1 MSIEDE
7 LAKEI
12 AGLDSSF
19 IDELYNLQI
28 PDEKTSLSE
37 VITLGT
43 TPVSEEHSKEVK
55 SSIVENQLEETVPN
69 TYGDLHDAPVEY
81 IEILSSGK
89 VGETKTI
96 PQDTVITSLDNLLFG
111 RASEVIREE
120 VGDSF
125 WNLADFIDKMPHGI
139 VDKQIPGIG
148 ATTLEINSKR
158 NSIIVF
164 PTKALA
170 YGKHSKHPNTLYV
183 GSEIKGEKEKVT
195 NQQIEEYLAKDG
207 YKKLLVVA
215 DSLGRLL
222 GIIGKENYKDYF
234 LMVDEIDV
242 LQTDNNFRPQLEN
255 VIDYYLMFPLKNRCM
270 VTATMKEFSNPHLKT
285 ECRFPITWKYNTHRN
300 IDLLHTDNVTQAVI
314 EKVISH
320 PTEKVFIAY
329 NSILQIRNIISSLD
343 EETRKECAILCSE
356 ASIKEAGE
364 YFAPKLGDNNT
375 LPARINFA
383 TCCYFTG
390 IDIEDSYHLI
400 TVSDV
405 RRSHSMLTL
414 DRMTQIH
421 GRCRKDNGIL
431 SETIIYN
438 TLGYVSVM
446 ESMEK
451 YTATL
456 LNKAQKVLKVLESAD
471 TISQG
476 DYTLTELFAI
486 IKEAIREKAQERIAG
501 NELINLTRKDIYGKN
516 VPAYLNID
524 YIIERTD
531 LYASYFMPETLK
543 EVLSKQVKI
552 ISCNS
557 LNYDVSLEQNII
569 EKTNKDAQN
578 KLTDSY
584 IQEAIDNI
592 KVLSTTGQ
600 LNDNTLHLYI
610 RQSRSRTKIFLERFI
625 KLYKYVDLDSLL
637 HQLWEIRTSN
647 SIAFKNLNNA
657 VMYWALDEEHPF
669 KVAIRRSFTLNKSY
683 SASETQDR
691 LTSIVQYHLHKA
703 LKPRKYVALLKN
715 MYATD
720 RTSRNKYIIRS
731 ENPRDFKGHISR
743 IAIKEN
749 NLLKYFM
756 LQ

>member
-1 MSIEDE
+1 MKEATQQYSDITYNTFADVIDWDDLTEKDYQTIQE
-7 LAKEI
+7 LKEN
-12 AGLDSSF
+12 G
-19 IDELYNLQI
+19 
-28 PDEKTSLSE
+28 
-37 VITLGT
+37 ITI
-43 TPVSEEHSKEVK
+43 TP
-55 SSIVENQLEETVPN
+55 
-69 TYGDLHDAPVEY
+69 
-81 IEILSSGK
+81 
-89 VGETKTI
+89 
-96 PQDTVITSLDNLLFG
+96 DTVIEDLSGFPVGEAPNKVTGIFANKKHLL
-111 RASEVIREE
+111 S
-120 VGDSF
+120 
-125 WNLADFIDKMPHGI
+125 NYLTKMPHGL
-139 VDKQIPGIG
+139 VDKKIPGIG

-170 YGKHSKHPNTLYV
+170 YSKHSKHPNTLYV

-222 GIIGKENYKDYF
+222 GIIGKNYKDYF
-234 LMVDEIDV
+234 LMIDEIDV

-270 VTATMKEFSNPHLKT
+270 VTATMKEFINPLLKK
-285 ECRFPITWKYNTHRN
+285 ECKFSITWIYNARR
-300 IDLLHTDNVTQAVI
+300 DVKLLHTNNTTQTVI
-314 EKVISH
+314 EYLISH
-320 PTEKVFIAY
+320 PRDKIFIAY
-329 NSILQIRNIISSLD
+329 NSILQIQNILSTLD

-364 YFAPKLGDNNT
+364 YFAPKLGDNDT

-421 GRCRKDNGIL
+421 GRCRKDNGVL

-446 ESMEK
+446 ESMDS
-451 YTATL
+451 YAVTL
-456 LNKAQKVLKVLESAD
+456 LHKAKKVLKVIESAD
-471 TISQG
+471 DIMQG
-476 DYTLTELFAI
+476 DHTLTDLFAMV
-486 IKEAIREKAQERIAG
+486 KEAIREKAQERIAG

-543 EVLSKQVKI
+543 EVLGKQVNI
-552 ISCNS
+552 ISYKS
-557 LNYDVSLEQNII
+557 LPHGVSPEQNSI

-647 SIAFKNLNNA
+647 SIAYKNLNNA

-683 SASETQDR
+683 SASEIQEI
-691 LTSIVQYHLHKA
+691 LAPIVQYHLHKV
-703 LKPRKYVALLKN
+703 LKPRKYVALLKSI
-715 MYATD
+715 YATD
-720 RTSRNKYIIRS
+720 RTSGNKYTIRG
-731 ENPRDFKGHISR
+731 ENPRGFKEHTGR
-743 IAIKEN
+743 IATKEN
-749 NLLKYFM
+749 NLLKLFM
-756 LQ
+756 L

>member
-1 MSIEDE
+1 MKEATQQYSDITYNTFADVIDWDDLTEKDYQTIQE
-7 LAKEI
+7 LKEN
-12 AGLDSSF
+12 G
-19 IDELYNLQI
+19 
-28 PDEKTSLSE
+28 
-37 VITLGT
+37 ITI
-43 TPVSEEHSKEVK
+43 TP
-55 SSIVENQLEETVPN
+55 
-69 TYGDLHDAPVEY
+69 
-81 IEILSSGK
+81 
-89 VGETKTI
+89 
-96 PQDTVITSLDNLLFG
+96 DTVIEDLSGFPVGEAPNKVTGIFANKKHLL
-111 RASEVIREE
+111 S
-120 VGDSF
+120 
-125 WNLADFIDKMPHGI
+125 NYLTKMPHGL
-139 VDKQIPGIG
+139 VDKKIPGIG

-170 YGKHSKHPNTLYV
+170 YSKHSKHPNTLYV

-222 GIIGKENYKDYF
+222 GIIGKNYKDYF
-234 LMVDEIDV
+234 LMIDEIDV

-270 VTATMKEFSNPHLKT
+270 VTATMKEFINPLLKK
-285 ECRFPITWKYNTHRN
+285 ECKFSITWIYNARR
-300 IDLLHTDNVTQAVI
+300 DVKLLHTNNTTQTVI
-314 EKVISH
+314 EYLISH
-320 PTEKVFIAY
+320 PRDKIFIAY
-329 NSILQIRNIISSLD
+329 NSILQIQNILSTLD

-364 YFAPKLGDNNT
+364 YFAPKLGDNDT

-421 GRCRKDNGIL
+421 GRCRKVNGIL

-476 DYTLTELFAI
+476 DYTLTDLFAI

-543 EVLSKQVKI
+543 EVLGKQVNI
-552 ISCNS
+552 ISYKS
-557 LNYDVSLEQNII
+557 LPHGVSPEQNSI

-647 SIAFKNLNNA
+647 SIAYKNLNNA

-683 SASETQDR
+683 SASEIQEI
-691 LTSIVQYHLHKA
+691 LAPIVQYHLHKV
-703 LKPRKYVALLKN
+703 LKPRKYVALLKSI
-715 MYATD
+715 YATD
-720 RTSRNKYIIRS
+720 RTSGNKYTIRG
-731 ENPRDFKGHISR
+731 ENPRGFKEHTGR
-743 IAIKEN
+743 IATKEN
-749 NLLKYFM
+749 NLLKLFV
-756 LQ
+756 L

>member
-1 MSIEDE
+1 MKEATQQYSDITYNTFADVIDWDDLTEKDYQTIQE
-7 LAKEI
+7 LKEN
-12 AGLDSSF
+12 G
-19 IDELYNLQI
+19 
-28 PDEKTSLSE
+28 
-37 VITLGT
+37 ITI
-43 TPVSEEHSKEVK
+43 TP
-55 SSIVENQLEETVPN
+55 
-69 TYGDLHDAPVEY
+69 
-81 IEILSSGK
+81 
-89 VGETKTI
+89 
-96 PQDTVITSLDNLLFG
+96 DTVIEDLSGFPVGEAPNKVTGIFANKKHLL
-111 RASEVIREE
+111 S
-120 VGDSF
+120 
-125 WNLADFIDKMPHGI
+125 NYLTKMPHGL
-139 VDKQIPGIG
+139 VDKKIPGIG

-170 YGKHSKHPNTLYV
+170 YSKHSKHPNTLYV

-270 VTATMKEFSNPHLKT
+270 VTATMKEFINPLLKK
-285 ECRFPITWKYNTHRN
+285 ECKFSITWIYNARR
-300 IDLLHTDNVTQAVI
+300 DVKLLHTNNTTQTVI
-314 EKVISH
+314 EEIISH
-320 PTEKVFIAY
+320 PRDKIFIAY
-329 NSILQIRNIISSLD
+329 NSILQIQNILSTLD

-364 YFAPKLGDNNT
+364 YFAPKLGDNDT

-421 GRCRKDNGIL
+421 GRCRKDNGVL

-476 DYTLTELFAI
+476 DYTLTDLFAI

-543 EVLSKQVKI
+543 EVLGKQVNI
-552 ISCNS
+552 ISYKS
-557 LNYDVSLEQNII
+557 LPHGVSPEQNSI

-647 SIAFKNLNNA
+647 SIAYKNLNNA

-683 SASETQDR
+683 SASEIQEI
-691 LTSIVQYHLHKA
+691 LAPIVQYHLHKV
-703 LKPRKYVALLKN
+703 LKPRKYVALLKSI
-715 MYATD
+715 YATD
-720 RTSRNKYIIRS
+720 RTSGNKYTIRG
-731 ENPRDFKGHISR
+731 ENPRGFKEHTGR
-743 IAIKEN
+743 IATKEN
-749 NLLKYFM
+749 NLLKLFM
-756 LQ
+756 L

>member
-1 MSIEDE
+1 MSKEDE
-7 LAKEI
+7 LAKE
-12 AGLDSSF
+12 LV
-19 IDELYNLQI
+19 
-28 PDEKTSLSE
+28 E
-37 VITLGT
+37 V
-43 TPVSEEHSKEVK
+43 
-55 SSIVENQLEETVPN
+55 VPN

-96 PQDTVITSLDNLLFG
+96 PQDTVITSLDDLLFG
-111 RASEVIREE
+111 RVPEVIREE

-139 VDKQIPGIG
+139 VDKKIPGIG

-183 GSEIKGEKEKVT
+183 GSEIKGQNEKVT

-222 GIIGKENYKDYF
+222 GIIGKNYRDYF
-234 LMVDEIDV
+234 LMIDEVDV

-255 VIDYYLMFPLKNRCM
+255 VIDYYLIFPPKNRCM

-285 ECRFPITWKYNTHRN
+285 ECRFPITWQYNTHRN
-300 IDLLHTDNVTQAVI
+300 IDLLHTDNITQAVI

-320 PTEKVFIAY
+320 PTEKIFIAY
-329 NSILQIRNIISSLD
+329 NSILQIRNIIASLD

-364 YFAPKLGDNNT
+364 YFVPKLGDNDT

-421 GRCRKDNGIL
+421 GRCRKDNGVL

-451 YTATL
+451 YTITL

-476 DYTLTELFAI
+476 DYTLTDLFAI

-501 NELINLTRKDIYGKN
+501 NELINLTRKDVYGKD

-524 YIIERTD
+524 YIIERTE

-543 EVLSKQVKI
+543 EVLRKQVKI
-552 ISCNS
+552 ISYKS
-557 LNYDVSLEQNII
+557 LNYDVSPEQSSI
-569 EKTNKDAQN
+569 EKANKDAQN
-578 KLTDSY
+578 KLTESY
-584 IQEAIDNI
+584 IQEAINNI
-592 KVLSTTGQ
+592 KLLSTTGQ
-600 LNDNTLHLYI
+600 LNDNTLYSYT
-610 RQSRSRTKIFLERFI
+610 RYCRSKTKIFLERFI
-625 KLYKYVDLDSLL
+625 KLYRYVDLDSLL

-647 SIAFKNLNNA
+647 NLAFKNFNNT

-683 SASETQDR
+683 SASEIQEI
-691 LTSIVQYHLHKA
+691 LTPIVQYHLHKV

-715 MYATD
+715 MYAVD
-720 RTSRNKYIIRS
+720 RTSRNKYIIRK
-731 ENPRDFKGHISR
+731 ENPRGFKEPTGR
-743 IAIKEN
+743 IATKEN
-749 NLLKYFM
+749 NLLKLFM
-756 LQ
+756 L

>member
-1 MSIEDE
+1 MKEATQQYSDITYNTFADVIDWDDLTEKDYQTIQE
-7 LAKEI
+7 LKEN
-12 AGLDSSF
+12 G
-19 IDELYNLQI
+19 
-28 PDEKTSLSE
+28 
-37 VITLGT
+37 ITI
-43 TPVSEEHSKEVK
+43 TP
-55 SSIVENQLEETVPN
+55 
-69 TYGDLHDAPVEY
+69 
-81 IEILSSGK
+81 
-89 VGETKTI
+89 
-96 PQDTVITSLDNLLFG
+96 DTVIEDLSGFPVGEAPNKVTGIFANKKHLL
-111 RASEVIREE
+111 S
-120 VGDSF
+120 
-125 WNLADFIDKMPHGI
+125 NYLTKMPHGL
-139 VDKQIPGIG
+139 VDKKIPGIG

-170 YGKHSKHPNTLYV
+170 YSKHSKHPNTLYV

-222 GIIGKENYKDYF
+222 GIIGKNYKDYF
-234 LMVDEIDV
+234 LMIDEIDV

-270 VTATMKEFSNPHLKT
+270 VTATMKEFINPLLKK
-285 ECRFPITWKYNTHRN
+285 ECKFSITWIYNARR
-300 IDLLHTDNVTQAVI
+300 DVKLLHTNNTTQTVI
-314 EKVISH
+314 EEIISH
-320 PTEKVFIAY
+320 PRDKIFIAY
-329 NSILQIRNIISSLD
+329 NSILQIQNILSTLD

-364 YFAPKLGDNNT
+364 YFAPKLGDNDT

-421 GRCRKDNGIL
+421 GRCRKDNGVL

-438 TLGYVSVM
+438 TLGYVTVM

-476 DYTLTELFAI
+476 DYTLTDLFAI

-543 EVLSKQVKI
+543 EVLGKQVNI
-552 ISCNS
+552 ISYKS
-557 LNYDVSLEQNII
+557 LPHGVSPEQNSI

-647 SIAFKNLNNA
+647 SIAYKNLNNA

-683 SASETQDR
+683 SASEIQEI
-691 LTSIVQYHLHKA
+691 LAPIVQYHLHKV
-703 LKPRKYVALLKN
+703 LKPRKYVALLKSI
-715 MYATD
+715 YATD
-720 RTSRNKYIIRS
+720 RTSGNKYTIRG
-731 ENPRDFKGHISR
+731 ENPRGFKEHTGR
-743 IAIKEN
+743 IATKEN
-749 NLLKYFM
+749 NLLKLFM
-756 LQ
+756 L

>member
-1 MSIEDE
+1 MHT
-7 LAKEI
+7 
-12 AGLDSSF
+12 
-19 IDELYNLQI
+19 NN
-28 PDEKTSLSE
+28 
-37 VITLGT
+37 T
-43 TPVSEEHSKEVK
+43 T
-55 SSIVENQLEETVPN
+55 Q
-69 TYGDLHDAPVEY
+69 
-81 IEILSSGK
+81 
-89 VGETKTI
+89 
-96 PQDTVITSLDNLLFG
+96 TVI
-111 RASEVIREE
+111 EE
-120 VGDSF
+120 
-125 WNLADFIDKMPHGI
+125 I
-139 VDKQIPGIG
+139 
-148 ATTLEINSKR
+148 
-158 NSIIVF
+158 
-164 PTKALA
+164 
-170 YGKHSKHPNTLYV
+170 
-183 GSEIKGEKEKVT
+183 
-195 NQQIEEYLAKDG
+195 
-207 YKKLLVVA
+207 
-215 DSLGRLL
+215 
-222 GIIGKENYKDYF
+222 
-234 LMVDEIDV
+234 
-242 LQTDNNFRPQLEN
+242 
-255 VIDYYLMFPLKNRCM
+255 
-270 VTATMKEFSNPHLKT
+270 
-285 ECRFPITWKYNTHRN
+285 
-300 IDLLHTDNVTQAVI
+300 
-314 EKVISH
+314 ISH
-320 PTEKVFIAY
+320 PRDKIFIAY
-329 NSILQIRNIISSLD
+329 NSILQIQNILSTLD

-364 YFAPKLGDNNT
+364 YFAPKLGDNDT

-421 GRCRKDNGIL
+421 GRCRKDNGVL

-476 DYTLTELFAI
+476 DYTLTDLFAI

-543 EVLSKQVKI
+543 EVLGKQVNI
-552 ISCNS
+552 ISYKS
-557 LNYDVSLEQNII
+557 LPHGVSPEQNSI

-647 SIAFKNLNNA
+647 SIAYKNLNNA

-683 SASETQDR
+683 SASEIQEI
-691 LTSIVQYHLHKA
+691 LAPIVQYHLHKV
-703 LKPRKYVALLKN
+703 LKPRKYVALLKSI
-715 MYATD
+715 YATD
-720 RTSRNKYIIRS
+720 RTSGNKYTIRG
-731 ENPRDFKGHISR
+731 ENPRGFKEHTGR
-743 IAIKEN
+743 IATKEN
-749 NLLKYFM
+749 NLLKLFM
-756 LQ
+756 L

>member
-1 MSIEDE
+1 MIE
-7 LAKEI
+7 LWRLFNI
-12 AGLDSSF
+12 FVHLLL
-19 IDELYNLQI
+19 IYNLKQSEHMKEATQQYSDI
-28 PDEKTSLSE
+28 TYNTFADVIDWDDLTEKDYQTIQELKE
-37 VITLGT
+37 NGITI
-43 TPVSEEHSKEVK
+43 TP
-55 SSIVENQLEETVPN
+55 
-69 TYGDLHDAPVEY
+69 
-81 IEILSSGK
+81 
-89 VGETKTI
+89 
-96 PQDTVITSLDNLLFG
+96 DTVIEDLSGFPVGEAPNKVKGIFANKRHLL
-111 RASEVIREE
+111 S
-120 VGDSF
+120 
-125 WNLADFIDKMPHGI
+125 NYLTKMPHGL
-139 VDKQIPGIG
+139 VDKKITGIG

-183 GSEIKGEKEKVT
+183 GSEIKGEKVT

-222 GIIGKENYKDYF
+222 GIIGKNYKDYF
-234 LMVDEIDV
+234 LMIDEVDV

-255 VIDYYLMFPLKNRCM
+255 VIDYYFMFPSKNRCM
-270 VTATMKEFSNPHLKT
+270 VTATMKEFNNPLLKK
-285 ECRFPITWKYNTHRN
+285 ECKFSITWTYNARR
-300 IDLLHTDNVTQAVI
+300 DVKLLHTNNIIQAVI

-329 NSILQIRNIISSLD
+329 NSILQIRNIIASLD

-364 YFAPKLGDNNT
+364 YFAPKLGDNDT

-421 GRCRKDNGIL
+421 GRCRKVNGIL

-446 ESMEK
+446 ESMDS
-451 YTATL
+451 YTVTL
-456 LNKAQKVLKVLESAD
+456 LNKAKKVLKVIESAD
-471 TISQG
+471 NIMQG
-476 DYTLTELFAI
+476 DHTLTDLFAMV
-486 IKEAIREKAQERIAG
+486 KEAIREKAQERIAG
-501 NELINLTRKDIYGKN
+501 NELINLTRKDVYGKD

-524 YIIERTD
+524 YIIERTE

-552 ISCNS
+552 ISYKS
-557 LNYDVSLEQNII
+557 LKYDVSPEQSSI
-569 EKTNKDAQN
+569 EKANKDAQN
-578 KLTDSY
+578 KLTDSNIQDAIKY
-584 IQEAIDNI
+584 I
-592 KVLSTTGQ
+592 KTLSTTGQ
-600 LNDNTLHLYI
+600 LNDNTLYSYTRHC
-610 RQSRSRTKIFLERFI
+610 RSKTKIFLERFI
-625 KLYKYVDLDSLL
+625 KLYRYVDLDSLL

-647 SIAFKNLNNA
+647 SVVFKNLNNT

-669 KVAIRRSFTLNKSY
+669 KVAIRRCFTLNRSY
-683 SASETQDR
+683 SANEIQDK
-691 LTSIVQYHLHKA
+691 LTPIVQYHLHKV
-703 LKPRKYVALLKN
+703 LKPRKYVALLKS

-720 RTSRNKYIIRS
+720 RTSGNKYIIRN
-731 ENPRDFKGHISR
+731 ENPRGFREHTCR
-743 IAIKEN
+743 IATKEN
-749 NLLKYFM
+749 NLLKLFM
-756 LQ
+756 L

>member
-1 MSIEDE
+1 MKEATQQYSDITYNTFADVIDWDDLTEKDYQTIQE
-7 LAKEI
+7 LKEN
-12 AGLDSSF
+12 G
-19 IDELYNLQI
+19 
-28 PDEKTSLSE
+28 
-37 VITLGT
+37 ITI
-43 TPVSEEHSKEVK
+43 TP
-55 SSIVENQLEETVPN
+55 
-69 TYGDLHDAPVEY
+69 
-81 IEILSSGK
+81 
-89 VGETKTI
+89 
-96 PQDTVITSLDNLLFG
+96 DTVIEDLSGFPVGEAPNKVTGIFANKKHLL
-111 RASEVIREE
+111 S
-120 VGDSF
+120 
-125 WNLADFIDKMPHGI
+125 NYLTKMPHGL
-139 VDKQIPGIG
+139 VDKKIPGIG

-170 YGKHSKHPNTLYV
+170 YSKHSKHPNTLYV

-222 GIIGKENYKDYF
+222 GIIGKNYKDYF
-234 LMVDEIDV
+234 LMIDEVDV

-255 VIDYYLMFPLKNRCM
+255 VIDYYLMFPSKNRCM
-270 VTATMKEFSNPHLKT
+270 VTATMKEFINPLLKK
-285 ECRFPITWKYNTHRN
+285 ECKFSITWIYNARR
-300 IDLLHTDNVTQAVI
+300 DVKLLHTNNTTQTVI
-314 EKVISH
+314 EEIISH
-320 PTEKVFIAY
+320 PRDKIFIAY
-329 NSILQIRNIISSLD
+329 NSILQIQNILSTLD

-364 YFAPKLGDNNT
+364 YFAPKLGDNDT
-375 LPARINFA
+375 LPARIKFA

-421 GRCRKDNGIL
+421 GRCRKDNGVL

-476 DYTLTELFAI
+476 DYTLTDLFAI

-543 EVLSKQVKI
+543 EVLGKQVNI
-552 ISCNS
+552 ISYKS
-557 LNYDVSLEQNII
+557 LPHGVSPEQNSI

-647 SIAFKNLNNA
+647 SIAYKNLNNA

-683 SASETQDR
+683 SASEIQEI
-691 LTSIVQYHLHKA
+691 LAPIVQYHLHKV
-703 LKPRKYVALLKN
+703 LKPRKYVALLKSI
-715 MYATD
+715 YATD
-720 RTSRNKYIIRS
+720 RTSGNKYTIRG
-731 ENPRDFKGHISR
+731 ENPRGFKEHTGR
-743 IAIKEN
+743 IATKEN
-749 NLLKYFM
+749 NLLKLFM
-756 LQ
+756 L

>member
-1 MSIEDE
+1 M
-7 LAKEI
+7 KEATQQYSDI
-12 AGLDSSF
+12 TYNTFADV
-19 IDELYNLQI
+19 IDWDDLT
-28 PDEKTSLSE
+28 EKDYQTIQKLKE
-37 VITLGT
+37 NGITI
-43 TPVSEEHSKEVK
+43 TP
-55 SSIVENQLEETVPN
+55 
-69 TYGDLHDAPVEY
+69 
-81 IEILSSGK
+81 
-89 VGETKTI
+89 
-96 PQDTVITSLDNLLFG
+96 DTVIEDLSGFPVGEAPNKVTGIFANKKHLL
-111 RASEVIREE
+111 S
-120 VGDSF
+120 
-125 WNLADFIDKMPHGI
+125 NYLTKMPHGL
-139 VDKQIPGIG
+139 VDKKIPGIG

-170 YGKHSKHPNTLYV
+170 YSKHSKHPNTLYV

-222 GIIGKENYKDYF
+222 GIIGKNYKDYF
-234 LMVDEIDV
+234 LMIDEIDV

-270 VTATMKEFSNPHLKT
+270 VTATMKEFINPLLKK
-285 ECRFPITWKYNTHRN
+285 ECKFSITWIYNARR
-300 IDLLHTDNVTQAVI
+300 DVKLLHTNNTTQTVI
-314 EKVISH
+314 EEIISH
-320 PTEKVFIAY
+320 PRDKIFIAY
-329 NSILQIRNIISSLD
+329 NSILQIQNILSTLD

-364 YFAPKLGDNNT
+364 YFAPKLGDNDT

-421 GRCRKDNGIL
+421 GRCRKDNGVL

-476 DYTLTELFAI
+476 DYTLTDLFAI

-543 EVLSKQVKI
+543 EVLGKQVNI
-552 ISCNS
+552 ISYKS
-557 LNYDVSLEQNII
+557 LPHGVSPEQNSI

-647 SIAFKNLNNA
+647 SIAYKNLNNA

-683 SASETQDR
+683 SASEIQEI
-691 LTSIVQYHLHKA
+691 LAPIVQYHLHKV
-703 LKPRKYVALLKN
+703 LKPRKYVALLKSI
-715 MYATD
+715 YATD
-720 RTSRNKYIIRS
+720 RTSGNKYTIRG
-731 ENPRDFKGHISR
+731 ENPRGFKEHTGR
-743 IAIKEN
+743 IATKEN
-749 NLLKYFM
+749 NLLKLFM
-756 LQ
+756 L

>member
-1 MSIEDE
+1 MKEATQQYSDITYNTFADVIDWDDLTEKDYQTIQE
-7 LAKEI
+7 LKEN
-12 AGLDSSF
+12 G
-19 IDELYNLQI
+19 
-28 PDEKTSLSE
+28 
-37 VITLGT
+37 ITI
-43 TPVSEEHSKEVK
+43 TP
-55 SSIVENQLEETVPN
+55 
-69 TYGDLHDAPVEY
+69 
-81 IEILSSGK
+81 
-89 VGETKTI
+89 
-96 PQDTVITSLDNLLFG
+96 DTVIEDLSGFPVGEAPNKVTGIFANKKHLL
-111 RASEVIREE
+111 S
-120 VGDSF
+120 
-125 WNLADFIDKMPHGI
+125 NYLTKMPHGL
-139 VDKQIPGIG
+139 VDKKIPGIG

-183 GSEIKGEKEKVT
+183 GSEIKGEKVT

-222 GIIGKENYKDYF
+222 GIIGKNYKDYF
-234 LMVDEIDV
+234 LMIDEVDV

-255 VIDYYLMFPLKNRCM
+255 VIDYYLMFPSKNRCM

-285 ECRFPITWKYNTHRN
+285 ECRFPITWQYNTHRN
-300 IDLLHTDNVTQAVI
+300 IDLLHTDNITQAVI

-320 PTEKVFIAY
+320 PTEKIFIAY
-329 NSILQIRNIISSLD
+329 NSILQIRNIIASLD

-364 YFAPKLGDNNT
+364 YFAPKLGDNDI

-421 GRCRKDNGIL
+421 GRCRKVNGIL

-446 ESMEK
+446 ESMDS
-451 YTATL
+451 YTVTL
-456 LNKAQKVLKVLESAD
+456 LNKAKKVLKVIESAD
-471 TISQG
+471 NIMQG
-476 DYTLTELFAI
+476 DHTLTDLFAMV
-486 IKEAIREKAQERIAG
+486 KEAIREKAQERIAG
-501 NELINLTRKDIYGKN
+501 NELINLTRKD

-524 YIIERTD
+524 YIIERTE

-552 ISCNS
+552 ISYKS
-557 LNYDVSLEQNII
+557 LNYDVSPEQSSI
-569 EKTNKDAQN
+569 EKANKDAQN
-578 KLTDSY
+578 KLTDSNIQDAIKY
-584 IQEAIDNI
+584 I
-592 KVLSTTGQ
+592 KTLSTTGQ
-600 LNDNTLHLYI
+600 LNDNTLYSYTRHC
-610 RQSRSRTKIFLERFI
+610 RSKTKIFLERFI
-625 KLYKYVDLDSLL
+625 KLYRYVDLDSLL
-637 HQLWEIRTSN
+637 HQLWESRTSN
-647 SIAFKNLNNA
+647 SVVFKNLNNT

-669 KVAIRRSFTLNKSY
+669 KVAIRRSLTLNKSY
-683 SASETQDR
+683 SASDIQEI
-691 LTSIVQYHLHKA
+691 LAPIVQYHLHKV
-703 LKPRKYVALLKN
+703 LKPRKYVVLLKS

-720 RTSRNKYIIRS
+720 RTSRNKYTIRG
-731 ENPRDFKGHISR
+731 ENPRGFKEHTGR
-743 IAIKEN
+743 IATKEN
-749 NLLKYFM
+749 NLLKLLM
-756 LQ
+756 L

>member
-1 MSIEDE
+1 MKEATQQYSDITYNTFADVIDWDDLTEKDYQTIQE
-7 LAKEI
+7 LKEN
-12 AGLDSSF
+12 G
-19 IDELYNLQI
+19 
-28 PDEKTSLSE
+28 
-37 VITLGT
+37 ITI
-43 TPVSEEHSKEVK
+43 TP
-55 SSIVENQLEETVPN
+55 
-69 TYGDLHDAPVEY
+69 
-81 IEILSSGK
+81 
-89 VGETKTI
+89 
-96 PQDTVITSLDNLLFG
+96 DTVIEDLSGFPVGEAPNKVKGIFANKRHLL
-111 RASEVIREE
+111 S
-120 VGDSF
+120 
-125 WNLADFIDKMPHGI
+125 NYLTKMPHGL
-139 VDKQIPGIG
+139 VDKKITGIG

-195 NQQIEEYLAKDG
+195 NQQIEEYLAKGG

-222 GIIGKENYKDYF
+222 GIIGKNYKDYF
-234 LMVDEIDV
+234 LMIDEVDV

-255 VIDYYLMFPLKNRCM
+255 VIDYYFMFPSKNRCM
-270 VTATMKEFSNPHLKT
+270 VTATMKEFNNPLLKK
-285 ECRFPITWKYNTHRN
+285 ECKFSITWTYNARR
-300 IDLLHTDNVTQAVI
+300 DVKLLHTNNIIQAVI

-329 NSILQIRNIISSLD
+329 NSILQIRNIIASLD

-364 YFAPKLGDNNT
+364 YFAPKLGDNDT

-421 GRCRKDNGIL
+421 GRCRKVNGIL

-446 ESMEK
+446 ESMDS
-451 YTATL
+451 YAVTL
-456 LNKAQKVLKVLESAD
+456 LHKAKKVLKVIESAD
-471 TISQG
+471 DIMQG
-476 DYTLTELFAI
+476 DHTLTDLFAMV
-486 IKEAIREKAQERIAG
+486 KEAIREKAQERIAG
-501 NELINLTRKDIYGKN
+501 NELINLTRKDIYGKD

-524 YIIERTD
+524 YIIERTE

-552 ISCNS
+552 ISYNS
-557 LNYDVSLEQNII
+557 LNYDVSPEQNII

-578 KLTDSY
+578 KLTDSNIQDAIKY
-584 IQEAIDNI
+584 I
-592 KVLSTTGQ
+592 KTLSTTGQ
-600 LNDNTLHLYI
+600 LNDNTLYSYT
-610 RQSRSRTKIFLERFI
+610 RYCRSKTKIFLERFI
-625 KLYKYVDLDSLL
+625 KLYRYVDLDSLL

-647 SIAFKNLNNA
+647 SVVFKNLNNT

-669 KVAIRRSFTLNKSY
+669 KVAIRRSLTLNKSY
-683 SASETQDR
+683 SASEIQEI
-691 LTSIVQYHLHKA
+691 LAPIVQYHLHKI
-703 LKPRKYVALLKN
+703 LKPRKYVALLRSI
-715 MYATD
+715 YATD
-720 RTSRNKYIIRS
+720 RTSRNKYTIRE
-731 ENPRDFKGHISR
+731 ENPRGFKEHTGR
-743 IAIKEN
+743 IATKEN
-749 NLLKYFM
+749 NLLKLFV
-756 LQ
+756 L

>member
-1 MSIEDE
+1 MSKEDE
-7 LAKEI
+7 LAKEQ
-12 AGLDSSF
+12 A
-19 IDELYNLQI
+19 
-28 PDEKTSLSE
+28 E
-37 VITLGT
+37 V
-43 TPVSEEHSKEVK
+43 
-55 SSIVENQLEETVPN
+55 VPN

-81 IEILSSGK
+81 I
-89 VGETKTI
+89 GEGAGIKTI

-111 RASEVIREE
+111 RAPEVIREE
-120 VGDSF
+120 VSDSF

-139 VDKQIPGIG
+139 VDKKIPGIG

-170 YGKHSKHPNTLYV
+170 YSKHSKHPNTLYV

-222 GIIGKENYKDYF
+222 GIIGKNYKDYF
-234 LMVDEIDV
+234 LMIDEIDV

-270 VTATMKEFSNPHLKT
+270 VTATMKEFINPLLKK
-285 ECRFPITWKYNTHRN
+285 ECKFSITWIYNARR
-300 IDLLHTDNVTQAVI
+300 DVKLLHTNNTTQTVI
-314 EKVISH
+314 EEIISH
-320 PTEKVFIAY
+320 PRDKIFIAY
-329 NSILQIRNIISSLD
+329 NSILQIQNILSTLD

-364 YFAPKLGDNNT
+364 YFAPKLGDNDT

-421 GRCRKDNGIL
+421 GRCRKDNGVL

-476 DYTLTELFAI
+476 DYTLTDLFAI

-543 EVLSKQVKI
+543 EVLGKQVNI
-552 ISCNS
+552 ISYKS
-557 LNYDVSLEQNII
+557 LPHGVSPEQNSI

-647 SIAFKNLNNA
+647 SIAYKNLNNA

-683 SASETQDR
+683 SASEIQEI
-691 LTSIVQYHLHKA
+691 LAPIVQYHLHKV
-703 LKPRKYVALLKN
+703 LKPRKYVALLKSI
-715 MYATD
+715 YATD
-720 RTSRNKYIIRS
+720 RTSGNKYTIRG
-731 ENPRDFKGHISR
+731 ENPRGFKEHTGR
-743 IAIKEN
+743 IATKEN
-749 NLLKYFM
+749 NLLKLFM
-756 LQ
+756 L

>member
-1 MSIEDE
+1 MKEATQQYSDITYNTFADVIDWDDLTEKDYQTIQE
-7 LAKEI
+7 LKEN
-12 AGLDSSF
+12 G
-19 IDELYNLQI
+19 
-28 PDEKTSLSE
+28 
-37 VITLGT
+37 ITI
-43 TPVSEEHSKEVK
+43 TP
-55 SSIVENQLEETVPN
+55 
-69 TYGDLHDAPVEY
+69 
-81 IEILSSGK
+81 
-89 VGETKTI
+89 
-96 PQDTVITSLDNLLFG
+96 DTVIEDLSGFPVGEAPNKVTGIFANKKHLL
-111 RASEVIREE
+111 S
-120 VGDSF
+120 
-125 WNLADFIDKMPHGI
+125 NYLTKMPHGL
-139 VDKQIPGIG
+139 VDKKIPGIG

-170 YGKHSKHPNTLYV
+170 YSKHSKHPNTLYV

-222 GIIGKENYKDYF
+222 GIIGKNYKDYF
-234 LMVDEIDV
+234 LMIDEIDV

-270 VTATMKEFSNPHLKT
+270 VTATMKEFINPLLKK
-285 ECRFPITWKYNTHRN
+285 ECKFSITWIYNARR
-300 IDLLHTDNVTQAVI
+300 DVKLLHTNNTTQTVI
-314 EKVISH
+314 EEIISH
-320 PTEKVFIAY
+320 PRDKIFIAY
-329 NSILQIRNIISSLD
+329 NSILQIQNILSTLD

-364 YFAPKLGDNNT
+364 YFAPKLGDNDI

-421 GRCRKDNGIL
+421 GRCRKDNGVL

-476 DYTLTELFAI
+476 DYTLTDLFAI

-543 EVLSKQVKI
+543 EVLGKQVNI
-552 ISCNS
+552 ISYKS
-557 LNYDVSLEQNII
+557 LPHGVSPEQNSI

-647 SIAFKNLNNA
+647 SIAYKNLNNA

-683 SASETQDR
+683 SASEIQEI
-691 LTSIVQYHLHKA
+691 LAPIVQYHLHKV
-703 LKPRKYVALLKN
+703 LKPRKYVALLKSI
-715 MYATD
+715 YATD
-720 RTSRNKYIIRS
+720 RTSGNKYTIRG
-731 ENPRDFKGHISR
+731 ENPRGFKEHTGR
-743 IAIKEN
+743 IATKEN
-749 NLLKYFM
+749 NLLKLFM
-756 LQ
+756 L

>member
-1 MSIEDE
+1 MNKEDE
-7 LAKEI
+7 LAKEQ
-12 AGLDSSF
+12 A
-19 IDELYNLQI
+19 
-28 PDEKTSLSE
+28 E
-37 VITLGT
+37 V
-43 TPVSEEHSKEVK
+43 
-55 SSIVENQLEETVPN
+55 VPN
-69 TYGDLHDAPVEY
+69 TYGDLHDASVEY

-96 PQDTVITSLDNLLFG
+96 PQDTIITSLDNLLFG
-111 RASEVIREE
+111 RPPEVIREE

-125 WNLADFIDKMPHGI
+125 WNLANFIDKMPHGL
-139 VDKQIPGIG
+139 VDKKIPGIG

-158 NSIIVF
+158 NSIIVL

-183 GSEIKGEKEKVT
+183 GSEIKGEKVT

-222 GIIGKENYKDYF
+222 GIIGKNYRDYF
-234 LMVDEIDV
+234 LMIDEVDV

-255 VIDYYLMFPLKNRCM
+255 VIDYYCMFPSKNRCM
-270 VTATMKEFSNPHLKT
+270 VTATMKEFSNPLLKK
-285 ECRFPITWKYNTHRN
+285 ECKFSITWTYNARR
-300 IDLLHTDNVTQAVI
+300 DVRLLHTNNITQTVTEEI
-314 EKVISH
+314 ISH
-320 PTEKVFIAY
+320 PIEKIFIAY
-329 NSILQIRNIISSLD
+329 NSILQIKNIITSLD

-364 YFAPKLGDNNT
+364 YFAPKLGDNDT

-421 GRCRKDNGIL
+421 GRCRKDNGVL

-451 YTATL
+451 YTITL
-456 LNKAQKVLKVLESAD
+456 LNKAKKVLKVIDSAD
-471 TISQG
+471 DIMQG
-476 DYTLTELFAI
+476 DYTLIDLFAMV
-486 IKEAIREKAQERIAG
+486 KEAIREKAQERIAG
-501 NELINLTRKDIYGKN
+501 NELINLIRQNVDGEY

-543 EVLSKQVKI
+543 EVLGKQVKI
-552 ISCNS
+552 ISYKS
-557 LNYDVSLEQNII
+557 LSYDVSPEQNSI

-600 LNDNTLHLYI
+600 LNDNTLYPYTRHC
-610 RQSRSRTKIFLERFI
+610 RSKTKIFLERFI
-625 KLYKYVDLDSLL
+625 KLYRYVDLDSLL

-647 SIAFKNLNNA
+647 SIAYKNLNNA

-669 KVAIRRSFTLNKSY
+669 KVAIRRRSFTLNKSY
-683 SASETQDR
+683 SASEIQEI
-691 LTSIVQYHLHKA
+691 LAPIVQYHLHKI
-703 LKPRKYVALLKN
+703 LKPRKYVALLRSI
-715 MYATD
+715 YATD
-720 RTSRNKYIIRS
+720 RTSGNKYTIRG
-731 ENPRDFKGHISR
+731 ENPRGFKEHTGR
-743 IAIKEN
+743 IATKEN
-749 NLLKYFM
+749 NLLRLFM
-756 LQ
+756 L

>member
-1 MSIEDE
+1 MKEATQQYSDITYNTFADVIDWDDLTEKDYQTIQE
-7 LAKEI
+7 LKEN
-12 AGLDSSF
+12 G
-19 IDELYNLQI
+19 
-28 PDEKTSLSE
+28 
-37 VITLGT
+37 ITI
-43 TPVSEEHSKEVK
+43 TP
-55 SSIVENQLEETVPN
+55 
-69 TYGDLHDAPVEY
+69 
-81 IEILSSGK
+81 
-89 VGETKTI
+89 
-96 PQDTVITSLDNLLFG
+96 DTVIEDLSGFPVGEAPNKVTGIFANKKHLL
-111 RASEVIREE
+111 S
-120 VGDSF
+120 
-125 WNLADFIDKMPHGI
+125 NYLTKMPHGL
-139 VDKQIPGIG
+139 VDKKITGIG

-222 GIIGKENYKDYF
+222 GIIGKNYKDYF
-234 LMVDEIDV
+234 LMIDEIDV

-270 VTATMKEFSNPHLKT
+270 VTATMKEFINPLLKK
-285 ECRFPITWKYNTHRN
+285 ECKFSITWIYNARR
-300 IDLLHTDNVTQAVI
+300 DVKLLHTNNTTQTVI
-314 EKVISH
+314 EEIISH
-320 PTEKVFIAY
+320 PRDKIFIAY
-329 NSILQIRNIISSLD
+329 NSILQIQNILSTLD

-364 YFAPKLGDNNT
+364 YFAPKLGDNDT

-421 GRCRKDNGIL
+421 GRCRKDNGVL

-476 DYTLTELFAI
+476 DYTLTDLFAI

-543 EVLSKQVKI
+543 EVLGKQVNI
-552 ISCNS
+552 ISYKS
-557 LNYDVSLEQNII
+557 LPHGVSPEQNSI

-647 SIAFKNLNNA
+647 SIAYKNLNNA

-683 SASETQDR
+683 SASEIQEI
-691 LTSIVQYHLHKA
+691 LAPIVQYHLHKV
-703 LKPRKYVALLKN
+703 LKPRKYVALLKSI
-715 MYATD
+715 YATD
-720 RTSRNKYIIRS
+720 RTSGNKYTIRG
-731 ENPRDFKGHISR
+731 ENPRGFKEHTGR
-743 IAIKEN
+743 IATKEN
-749 NLLKYFM
+749 NLLKLFM
-756 LQ
+756 L

>member
-1 MSIEDE
+1 MKEATQQYSDITYNTFADVIDWDDLTEKDYQTIQE
-7 LAKEI
+7 LKEN
-12 AGLDSSF
+12 G
-19 IDELYNLQI
+19 
-28 PDEKTSLSE
+28 
-37 VITLGT
+37 ITI
-43 TPVSEEHSKEVK
+43 TP
-55 SSIVENQLEETVPN
+55 
-69 TYGDLHDAPVEY
+69 
-81 IEILSSGK
+81 
-89 VGETKTI
+89 
-96 PQDTVITSLDNLLFG
+96 DTVIEDLSGFPVGEAPNKVKGIFANKRHLL
-111 RASEVIREE
+111 S
-120 VGDSF
+120 
-125 WNLADFIDKMPHGI
+125 NYLTKMPHGL
-139 VDKQIPGIG
+139 VDKKITGIG

-195 NQQIEEYLAKDG
+195 NQQIEEYLAKGG

-222 GIIGKENYKDYF
+222 GIIGKNYKDYF
-234 LMVDEIDV
+234 LMIDEVDV

-255 VIDYYLMFPLKNRCM
+255 VIDYYFMFPSKNRCM
-270 VTATMKEFSNPHLKT
+270 VTATMKEFNNPLLKK
-285 ECRFPITWKYNTHRN
+285 ECKFSITWTYNARR
-300 IDLLHTDNVTQAVI
+300 DVKLLHTNNIIQAVI

-329 NSILQIRNIISSLD
+329 NSILQIRNIIASLD

-364 YFAPKLGDNNT
+364 YFAPKLGDNDT

-421 GRCRKDNGIL
+421 GRCRKVNGIL

-446 ESMEK
+446 ESMDS
-451 YTATL
+451 YAVTL
-456 LNKAQKVLKVLESAD
+456 LHKAKKVLKVIESAD
-471 TISQG
+471 DIMQG
-476 DYTLTELFAI
+476 DHTLTDLFAMV
-486 IKEAIREKAQERIAG
+486 KEAIREKAQERIAG
-501 NELINLTRKDIYGKN
+501 NELINLTRKDVHGKD

-524 YIIERTD
+524 YIIERTE
-531 LYASYFMPETLK
+531 LYSTYFMPETLK

-552 ISCNS
+552 ISYNS
-557 LNYDVSLEQNII
+557 LNYDVSPEQNII

-578 KLTDSY
+578 KLTDSNIQDAIKY
-584 IQEAIDNI
+584 I
-592 KVLSTTGQ
+592 KTLSTTGQ
-600 LNDNTLHLYI
+600 LNDNTLYSYT
-610 RQSRSRTKIFLERFI
+610 RYCRSKTKIFLERFI
-625 KLYKYVDLDSLL
+625 KLYRYVDLDSLL

-647 SIAFKNLNNA
+647 SVVFKNLNNT

-669 KVAIRRSFTLNKSY
+669 KVAIRRCFTLNRSY
-683 SASETQDR
+683 SANEIQDK
-691 LTSIVQYHLHKA
+691 LTPIVQYHLHKV
-703 LKPRKYVALLKN
+703 LKPRKYVALLKS

-720 RTSRNKYIIRS
+720 RTSGNKYIIRN
-731 ENPRDFKGHISR
+731 ENPRGFREHTCR
-743 IAIKEN
+743 IATKEN
-749 NLLKYFM
+749 NLLKLFI
-756 LQ
+756 L

>member
-1 MSIEDE
+1 MKEATQQYSDITYNTFADVIDWDDLTEKDYQTIQE
-7 LAKEI
+7 LKEN
-12 AGLDSSF
+12 G
-19 IDELYNLQI
+19 
-28 PDEKTSLSE
+28 
-37 VITLGT
+37 ITI
-43 TPVSEEHSKEVK
+43 TP
-55 SSIVENQLEETVPN
+55 
-69 TYGDLHDAPVEY
+69 
-81 IEILSSGK
+81 
-89 VGETKTI
+89 
-96 PQDTVITSLDNLLFG
+96 DTVIEDLSGFPVGEAPNKVTGIFANKKHLL
-111 RASEVIREE
+111 S
-120 VGDSF
+120 
-125 WNLADFIDKMPHGI
+125 NYLTKMPHGL
-139 VDKQIPGIG
+139 VDKKIPGIG

-170 YGKHSKHPNTLYV
+170 YSKHSKHPNTLYV

-222 GIIGKENYKDYF
+222 GIIGKNYKDYF
-234 LMVDEIDV
+234 LMIDEIDV

-270 VTATMKEFSNPHLKT
+270 VTATMKEFINPLLKK
-285 ECRFPITWKYNTHRN
+285 EYKFSITWIYNARR
-300 IDLLHTDNVTQAVI
+300 DVKLLHTNNTTQTVI
-314 EKVISH
+314 EEIISH
-320 PTEKVFIAY
+320 PRDKIFIAY
-329 NSILQIRNIISSLD
+329 NSILQIQNILSTLD

-364 YFAPKLGDNNT
+364 YFAPKLGDNDT

-421 GRCRKDNGIL
+421 GRCRKDNGVL

-476 DYTLTELFAI
+476 DYTLTDLFAI

-543 EVLSKQVKI
+543 EVLGKQVNI
-552 ISCNS
+552 ISYKS
-557 LNYDVSLEQNII
+557 LPHGVSPEQNSI

-647 SIAFKNLNNA
+647 SIAYKNLNNA

-683 SASETQDR
+683 SASEIQEI
-691 LTSIVQYHLHKA
+691 LAPIVQYHLHKV
-703 LKPRKYVALLKN
+703 LKPRKYVALLKSI
-715 MYATD
+715 YATD
-720 RTSRNKYIIRS
+720 RTSGNKYTIRG
-731 ENPRDFKGHISR
+731 ENPRGFKEHTGR
-743 IAIKEN
+743 IATKEN
-749 NLLKYFM
+749 NLLKLFM
-756 LQ
+756 L

>member
-1 MSIEDE
+1 MKEATQQYSDITYNTFADVIDWDDLTEKDYQTIQE
-7 LAKEI
+7 LKEN
-12 AGLDSSF
+12 G
-19 IDELYNLQI
+19 
-28 PDEKTSLSE
+28 
-37 VITLGT
+37 ITI
-43 TPVSEEHSKEVK
+43 TP
-55 SSIVENQLEETVPN
+55 
-69 TYGDLHDAPVEY
+69 
-81 IEILSSGK
+81 
-89 VGETKTI
+89 
-96 PQDTVITSLDNLLFG
+96 DTVIEDLSGFPVGEAPNKVKGIFANKRHLL
-111 RASEVIREE
+111 S
-120 VGDSF
+120 
-125 WNLADFIDKMPHGI
+125 NYLTKMPHGL
-139 VDKQIPGIG
+139 VDKKITGIG

-195 NQQIEEYLAKDG
+195 NQQIEEYLAKGG

-222 GIIGKENYKDYF
+222 GIIGKNYKDYF
-234 LMVDEIDV
+234 LMIDEVDV

-255 VIDYYLMFPLKNRCM
+255 VIDYYFMFPSKNRCM
-270 VTATMKEFSNPHLKT
+270 VTATMKEFNNPLLKK
-285 ECRFPITWKYNTHRN
+285 ECKFSITWTYNARR
-300 IDLLHTDNVTQAVI
+300 DVKLLHTNNIIQAVI

-329 NSILQIRNIISSLD
+329 NSILQIRNIIASLD

-364 YFAPKLGDNNT
+364 YFAPKLGDNDT

-421 GRCRKDNGIL
+421 GRCRKVNGIL

-446 ESMEK
+446 ESMDS
-451 YTATL
+451 YAVTL
-456 LNKAQKVLKVLESAD
+456 LHKAKKVLKVIESAD
-471 TISQG
+471 DIMQG
-476 DYTLTELFAI
+476 DHTLTDLFAMV
-486 IKEAIREKAQERIAG
+486 KEAIREKAQERIAG
-501 NELINLTRKDIYGKN
+501 NELINLTRKDVHGKD

-524 YIIERTD
+524 YIIERTE
-531 LYASYFMPETLK
+531 LYSTYFMPETLK

-552 ISCNS
+552 ISYNS
-557 LNYDVSLEQNII
+557 LNYDVSPEQNII

-578 KLTDSY
+578 KLTDSNIQDAIKY
-584 IQEAIDNI
+584 I
-592 KVLSTTGQ
+592 KTLSTTGQ
-600 LNDNTLHLYI
+600 LNDNTLYSYT
-610 RQSRSRTKIFLERFI
+610 RYCRSKTKIFLERFI
-625 KLYKYVDLDSLL
+625 KLYRYVDLDSLL

-647 SIAFKNLNNA
+647 SVVFKNLNNT
-657 VMYWALDEEHPF
+657 VMYWALDEEPPF
-669 KVAIRRSFTLNKSY
+669 KVAIRRCFTLNRSY
-683 SASETQDR
+683 SANEIQDK
-691 LTSIVQYHLHKA
+691 LTPIVQYHLHKV
-703 LKPRKYVALLKN
+703 LKPRKYVALLKS

-720 RTSRNKYIIRS
+720 RTSGNKYIIRN
-731 ENPRDFKGHISR
+731 ENPRGFREHTCR
-743 IAIKEN
+743 IATKEN
-749 NLLKYFM
+749 NLLKLFM
-756 LQ
+756 L

>member
-1 MSIEDE
+1 MKEATQQYSDITYNTFADVIDWDDLTEKDYQTIQE
-7 LAKEI
+7 LKEN
-12 AGLDSSF
+12 G
-19 IDELYNLQI
+19 
-28 PDEKTSLSE
+28 
-37 VITLGT
+37 ITI
-43 TPVSEEHSKEVK
+43 TP
-55 SSIVENQLEETVPN
+55 
-69 TYGDLHDAPVEY
+69 
-81 IEILSSGK
+81 
-89 VGETKTI
+89 
-96 PQDTVITSLDNLLFG
+96 DTVIEDLSGFPVGEAPNKVKGIFANKRHLL
-111 RASEVIREE
+111 S
-120 VGDSF
+120 
-125 WNLADFIDKMPHGI
+125 NYLTKMPHGL
-139 VDKQIPGIG
+139 VDKKITGIG

-195 NQQIEEYLAKDG
+195 NQQIEEYLAKGG

-222 GIIGKENYKDYF
+222 GIIGKNYKDYF
-234 LMVDEIDV
+234 LMIDEVDV

-255 VIDYYLMFPLKNRCM
+255 VIDYYFMFPSKNRCM
-270 VTATMKEFSNPHLKT
+270 VTATMKEFNNPLLKK
-285 ECRFPITWKYNTHRN
+285 ECKFSITWTYNARR
-300 IDLLHTDNVTQAVI
+300 DVKLLHTNNIIQAVI

-329 NSILQIRNIISSLD
+329 NSILQIRNIIASLD

-364 YFAPKLGDNNT
+364 YFAPKLGDNDT

-421 GRCRKDNGIL
+421 GRCRKVNGIL

-446 ESMEK
+446 ESMDS
-451 YTATL
+451 YAVTL
-456 LNKAQKVLKVLESAD
+456 LHKAKKVLKVIESAD
-471 TISQG
+471 DIMQG
-476 DYTLTELFAI
+476 DHTLTDLFAMV
-486 IKEAIREKAQERIAG
+486 KEAIREKAQERIAG
-501 NELINLTRKDIYGKN
+501 NELINLTRKDVHGKD

-524 YIIERTD
+524 YIIERTE
-531 LYASYFMPETLK
+531 LYSTYFMPETLK

-552 ISCNS
+552 ISYNS
-557 LNYDVSLEQNII
+557 LNYDVSPEQNII

-578 KLTDSY
+578 KLTDSNIQDAIKY
-584 IQEAIDNI
+584 I
-592 KVLSTTGQ
+592 KTLSTTGQ
-600 LNDNTLHLYI
+600 LNDNTLYSYT
-610 RQSRSRTKIFLERFI
+610 RYCRSKTKIFLERFI
-625 KLYKYVDLDSLL
+625 KLYRYVDLDSLL
-637 HQLWEIRTSN
+637 HQLLEIRTSN
-647 SIAFKNLNNA
+647 SVVFKNLNNT

-669 KVAIRRSFTLNKSY
+669 KVAIRRCFTLNRSY
-683 SASETQDR
+683 SANEIQDK
-691 LTSIVQYHLHKA
+691 LTPIVQYHLHKV
-703 LKPRKYVALLKN
+703 LKPRKYVALLKS

-720 RTSRNKYIIRS
+720 RTSGNKYIIRN
-731 ENPRDFKGHISR
+731 ENPRGFREHTCR
-743 IAIKEN
+743 IATKEN
-749 NLLKYFM
+749 NLLKLFM
-756 LQ
+756 L

>member
-1 MSIEDE
+1 MKEATQQYSDITYNTFADVIDWDDLTEKDYQTIQE
-7 LAKEI
+7 LKEN
-12 AGLDSSF
+12 G
-19 IDELYNLQI
+19 
-28 PDEKTSLSE
+28 
-37 VITLGT
+37 ITI
-43 TPVSEEHSKEVK
+43 TP
-55 SSIVENQLEETVPN
+55 
-69 TYGDLHDAPVEY
+69 
-81 IEILSSGK
+81 
-89 VGETKTI
+89 
-96 PQDTVITSLDNLLFG
+96 DTVIEDLSGFPVGEAPNKVTGIFANKKHLL
-111 RASEVIREE
+111 S
-120 VGDSF
+120 
-125 WNLADFIDKMPHGI
+125 NYLTKMPHGL
-139 VDKQIPGIG
+139 VDKKIPGIG

-170 YGKHSKHPNTLYV
+170 YSKHSKHPNTLYV

-222 GIIGKENYKDYF
+222 GIIGKNYKDYF
-234 LMVDEIDV
+234 LMIDEIDV

-270 VTATMKEFSNPHLKT
+270 VTATMKEFINPLLKK
-285 ECRFPITWKYNTHRN
+285 ECKFSITWIYNARR
-300 IDLLHTDNVTQAVI
+300 DVKLLHTNNTTQTVI
-314 EKVISH
+314 EEIISH
-320 PTEKVFIAY
+320 PRDKIFIAY
-329 NSILQIRNIISSLD
+329 NSILQIQNILSTLD

-364 YFAPKLGDNNT
+364 YFAPKLGDNDT

-421 GRCRKDNGIL
+421 GRCRKDNGVL

-476 DYTLTELFAI
+476 DYTLTDLFAI

-543 EVLSKQVKI
+543 EVLGKQVNI
-552 ISCNS
+552 ISYKS
-557 LNYDVSLEQNII
+557 LPHGVSPEQNSI

-647 SIAFKNLNNA
+647 SIAYKNLNNA

-669 KVAIRRSFTLNKSY
+669 EVAIRRSFTLNKSY
-683 SASETQDR
+683 SASEIQEI
-691 LTSIVQYHLHKA
+691 LAPIVQYHLHKV
-703 LKPRKYVALLKN
+703 LKPRKYVALLKSI
-715 MYATD
+715 YATD
-720 RTSRNKYIIRS
+720 RTSGNKYTIRG
-731 ENPRDFKGHISR
+731 ENPRGFKEHTGR
-743 IAIKEN
+743 IATKEN
-749 NLLKYFM
+749 NLLKLFM
-756 LQ
+756 L

>member
-1 MSIEDE
+1 MKEATQQYSDITYNTFADVIDWDDLTEKDYQTIQE
-7 LAKEI
+7 LKEN
-12 AGLDSSF
+12 G
-19 IDELYNLQI
+19 
-28 PDEKTSLSE
+28 
-37 VITLGT
+37 ITI
-43 TPVSEEHSKEVK
+43 TP
-55 SSIVENQLEETVPN
+55 
-69 TYGDLHDAPVEY
+69 
-81 IEILSSGK
+81 
-89 VGETKTI
+89 
-96 PQDTVITSLDNLLFG
+96 DTVIEDLSGFPVGEAPNKVKGIFANKRHLL
-111 RASEVIREE
+111 S
-120 VGDSF
+120 
-125 WNLADFIDKMPHGI
+125 NYLTKMPHGL
-139 VDKQIPGIG
+139 VDKKITGIG

-195 NQQIEEYLAKDG
+195 NQQIEEYLAKGG

-222 GIIGKENYKDYF
+222 GIIGKNYKDYF
-234 LMVDEIDV
+234 LMIDEVDV

-255 VIDYYLMFPLKNRCM
+255 VIDYYFMFPSKNRCM
-270 VTATMKEFSNPHLKT
+270 VTATMKEFNNPLLKK
-285 ECRFPITWKYNTHRN
+285 ECKFSITWTYNARR
-300 IDLLHTDNVTQAVI
+300 DVKLLHTNNIIQAVI

-329 NSILQIRNIISSLD
+329 NSILQIRNIIASLD

-364 YFAPKLGDNNT
+364 YFAPKLGDNDT

-421 GRCRKDNGIL
+421 GRCRKVNGIL

-446 ESMEK
+446 ESMDS
-451 YTATL
+451 YAVTL
-456 LNKAQKVLKVLESAD
+456 LHKAKKVLKVIESAD
-471 TISQG
+471 DIMQG
-476 DYTLTELFAI
+476 DHTLTDLFAMV
-486 IKEAIREKAQERIAG
+486 KEAIREKAQERIAG
-501 NELINLTRKDIYGKN
+501 NELINLTRKDVHGKD

-524 YIIERTD
+524 YIIERTE
-531 LYASYFMPETLK
+531 LYSTYFMPETLK

-552 ISCNS
+552 ISYNS
-557 LNYDVSLEQNII
+557 LNYDVSPEQNII

-578 KLTDSY
+578 KLTDSNIQDAIKY
-584 IQEAIDNI
+584 I
-592 KVLSTTGQ
+592 KTLSTTGQ
-600 LNDNTLHLYI
+600 LNDNTLYSYT
-610 RQSRSRTKIFLERFI
+610 RYCRSKTKIFLERFI
-625 KLYKYVDLDSLL
+625 KLYRYVDLDSLL

-647 SIAFKNLNNA
+647 SVVFKNLNNT

-669 KVAIRRSFTLNKSY
+669 KVAIRRCFTLNRSY
-683 SASETQDR
+683 SANEIQDK
-691 LTSIVQYHLHKA
+691 LTPIVQYHLHKV
-703 LKPRKYVALLKN
+703 LKPRKYVALLKS

-720 RTSRNKYIIRS
+720 RTSGNNYIIRN
-731 ENPRDFKGHISR
+731 ENPRGFREHTCR
-743 IAIKEN
+743 IATKEN
-749 NLLKYFM
+749 NLLKLFM
-756 LQ
+756 L

>member
-1 MSIEDE
+1 MEEDTQQSNDITYNTFADIIDWDDLTEKDYQTIQE
-7 LAKEI
+7 LKEN
-12 AGLDSSF
+12 G
-19 IDELYNLQI
+19 
-28 PDEKTSLSE
+28 
-37 VITLGT
+37 ITI
-43 TPVSEEHSKEVK
+43 TP
-55 SSIVENQLEETVPN
+55 
-69 TYGDLHDAPVEY
+69 
-81 IEILSSGK
+81 
-89 VGETKTI
+89 
-96 PQDTVITSLDNLLFG
+96 DTVIKDLSGFP
-111 RASEVIREE
+111 
-120 VGDSF
+120 VGDAPNKLKGIFANKRHLLS
-125 WNLADFIDKMPHGI
+125 NYLTKMPHGL
-139 VDKQIPGIG
+139 VDKKITGIG

-183 GSEIKGEKEKVT
+183 GSEIKGEKVT

-222 GIIGKENYKDYF
+222 GIIGKNYKDYF
-234 LMVDEIDV
+234 LMIDEVDV

-255 VIDYYLMFPLKNRCM
+255 VIDYYCIFPSKNRCM
-270 VTATMKEFSNPHLKT
+270 VTATMKEFSNPLLKK
-285 ECRFPITWKYNTHRN
+285 ECKFSITWTYNARR
-300 IDLLHTDNVTQAVI
+300 DVKLLHTNNITQTVTEEI
-314 EKVISH
+314 ISH
-320 PTEKVFIAY
+320 PIEKIFIAY
-329 NSILQIRNIISSLD
+329 NSILQIRNIIASLD

-364 YFAPKLGDNNT
+364 YFAPKLGDNDT

-421 GRCRKDNGIL
+421 GRCRKVNGIL

-456 LNKAQKVLKVLESAD
+456 LDKAQKVVKVLESAD

-476 DYTLTELFAI
+476 DYTLTDLFAI

-501 NELINLTRKDIYGKN
+501 NELINLIRRNVDGKY

-524 YIIERTD
+524 YIIERTE
-531 LYASYFMPETLK
+531 LYATYFMPETLK
-543 EVLSKQVKI
+543 EVLGKQVKI
-552 ISCNS
+552 ISYKS
-557 LNYDVSLEQNII
+557 LSYDVPPEQSNI
-569 EKTNKDAQN
+569 EKANKDAQN

-600 LNDNTLHLYI
+600 LNDNTLYSYTRHC
-610 RQSRSRTKIFLERFI
+610 RSKTKIFLERFI
-625 KLYKYVDLDSLL
+625 KLYRYVDLDSLL
-637 HQLWEIRTSN
+637 HQLWESRTSN
-647 SIAFKNLNNA
+647 SVVFKNLNNT
-657 VMYWALDEEHPF
+657 VMY
-669 KVAIRRSFTLNKSY
+669 S
-683 SASETQDR
+683 
-691 LTSIVQYHLHKA
+691 
-703 LKPRKYVALLKN
+703 
-715 MYATD
+715 
-720 RTSRNKYIIRS
+720 
-731 ENPRDFKGHISR
+731 
-743 IAIKEN
+743 
-749 NLLKYFM
+749 
-756 LQ
+756 

>member
-1 MSIEDE
+1 MSKEDE
-7 LAKEI
+7 LAKEL
-12 AGLDSSF
+12 A
-19 IDELYNLQI
+19 
-28 PDEKTSLSE
+28 E
-37 VITLGT
+37 V
-43 TPVSEEHSKEVK
+43 
-55 SSIVENQLEETVPN
+55 VPN

-89 VGETKTI
+89 VGETTTI

-111 RASEVIREE
+111 RAPEVIREE

-139 VDKQIPGIG
+139 VDKKIPGIG

-222 GIIGKENYKDYF
+222 SIIGKENYKDYF

-255 VIDYYLMFPLKNRCM
+255 VIDYYFMFPSKNRCM
-270 VTATMKEFSNPHLKT
+270 VTATMKEFNNPHLKT
-285 ECRFPITWKYNTHRN
+285 ECRFPITWQYNTHRN
-300 IDLLHTDNVTQAVI
+300 IDLLHTDNITQAVI

-320 PTEKVFIAY
+320 PKEKVFIAY
-329 NSILQIRNIISSLD
+329 NSILQIRNIIASLD

-364 YFAPKLGDNNT
+364 YFAPKLGDNDT

-421 GRCRKDNGIL
+421 GRCRKVNGIL

-446 ESMEK
+446 ESMDS
-451 YTATL
+451 YAITL
-456 LNKAQKVLKVLESAD
+456 LHKAKKVLKVIESAD
-471 TISQG
+471 NIMQG
-476 DYTLTELFAI
+476 DHTLTDLFAMV
-486 IKEAIREKAQERIAG
+486 KEAIREKAQERIAG
-501 NELINLTRKDIYGKN
+501 NELINLTRKGCTWKGCTCLPQY
-516 VPAYLNID
+516 
-524 YIIERTD
+524 R
-531 LYASYFMPETLK
+531 
-543 EVLSKQVKI
+543 
-552 ISCNS
+552 
-557 LNYDVSLEQNII
+557 
-569 EKTNKDAQN
+569 
-578 KLTDSY
+578 
-584 IQEAIDNI
+584 
-592 KVLSTTGQ
+592 
-600 LNDNTLHLYI
+600 LH
-610 RQSRSRTKIFLERFI
+610 
-625 KLYKYVDLDSLL
+625 
-637 HQLWEIRTSN
+637 H
-647 SIAFKNLNNA
+647 
-657 VMYWALDEEHPF
+657 
-669 KVAIRRSFTLNKSY
+669 
-683 SASETQDR
+683 
-691 LTSIVQYHLHKA
+691 
-703 LKPRKYVALLKN
+703 
-715 MYATD
+715 
-720 RTSRNKYIIRS
+720 
-731 ENPRDFKGHISR
+731 
-743 IAIKEN
+743 
-749 NLLKYFM
+749 
-756 LQ
+756 

>member
-1 MSIEDE
+1 MKEATQQYSDITYNTFADVIDWDDLTEKDYQTIQE
-7 LAKEI
+7 LKEN
-12 AGLDSSF
+12 G
-19 IDELYNLQI
+19 
-28 PDEKTSLSE
+28 
-37 VITLGT
+37 ITIS
-43 TPVSEEHSKEVK
+43 P
-55 SSIVENQLEETVPN
+55 
-69 TYGDLHDAPVEY
+69 
-81 IEILSSGK
+81 
-89 VGETKTI
+89 
-96 PQDTVITSLDNLLFG
+96 DTVIEDLSGFPVGEAPNKVTGIFANKKHLL
-111 RASEVIREE
+111 S
-120 VGDSF
+120 
-125 WNLADFIDKMPHGI
+125 NYLTKMPHGL
-139 VDKQIPGIG
+139 VDKKIPGIG

-170 YGKHSKHPNTLYV
+170 YSKHSKHPNTLYV

-222 GIIGKENYKDYF
+222 GIIGKNYKDYF
-234 LMVDEIDV
+234 LMIDEIDV

-270 VTATMKEFSNPHLKT
+270 VTATMKEFINPLLKK
-285 ECRFPITWKYNTHRN
+285 ECKFSITWIYNARR
-300 IDLLHTDNVTQAVI
+300 DVKLLHTNNTTQTVI
-314 EKVISH
+314 EEIISH
-320 PTEKVFIAY
+320 PRDKIFIAY
-329 NSILQIRNIISSLD
+329 NSILQIQNILSTLD

-364 YFAPKLGDNNT
+364 YFAPKLGDNDT

-421 GRCRKDNGIL
+421 GRCRKDNGVL

-476 DYTLTELFAI
+476 DYTLTDLFAI

-543 EVLSKQVKI
+543 EVLGKQVNI
-552 ISCNS
+552 ISYKS
-557 LNYDVSLEQNII
+557 LPHGVSPEQNSI

-647 SIAFKNLNNA
+647 SIAYKNLNNA

-683 SASETQDR
+683 SASEIQEI
-691 LTSIVQYHLHKA
+691 LAPIVQYHLHKV
-703 LKPRKYVALLKN
+703 LKPRKYVALLKSI
-715 MYATD
+715 YATD
-720 RTSRNKYIIRS
+720 RTSGNKYTIRG
-731 ENPRDFKGHISR
+731 ENPRGFKEHTGR
-743 IAIKEN
+743 IATKEN
-749 NLLKYFM
+749 NLLKLFM
-756 LQ
+756 L

>member
-1 MSIEDE
+1 MKEATQQYSDITYNTFADVIDWDDLTEKDYQTIQE
-7 LAKEI
+7 LKEN
-12 AGLDSSF
+12 G
-19 IDELYNLQI
+19 
-28 PDEKTSLSE
+28 
-37 VITLGT
+37 ITI
-43 TPVSEEHSKEVK
+43 TP
-55 SSIVENQLEETVPN
+55 
-69 TYGDLHDAPVEY
+69 
-81 IEILSSGK
+81 
-89 VGETKTI
+89 
-96 PQDTVITSLDNLLFG
+96 DTVIEDLSGFPVGEAPNKVKGIFANKRHLL
-111 RASEVIREE
+111 S
-120 VGDSF
+120 
-125 WNLADFIDKMPHGI
+125 NYLTKMPHGL
-139 VDKQIPGIG
+139 VDKKITGIG

-195 NQQIEEYLAKDG
+195 NQQIEEYLAKGG

-222 GIIGKENYKDYF
+222 GIIGKNYKDYF
-234 LMVDEIDV
+234 LMIDEVDV

-255 VIDYYLMFPLKNRCM
+255 VIDYYFMFPSKNRCM
-270 VTATMKEFSNPHLKT
+270 VTATMKEFNNPLLKK
-285 ECRFPITWKYNTHRN
+285 ECKFSITWTYNARR
-300 IDLLHTDNVTQAVI
+300 DVKLLHTNNIIQAVI

-329 NSILQIRNIISSLD
+329 NSILQIRNIIASLD
-343 EETRKECAILCSE
+343 EETRKECATLCSE

-364 YFAPKLGDNNT
+364 YFAPKLGDNDT

-421 GRCRKDNGIL
+421 GRCRKVNGIL

-446 ESMEK
+446 ESMDS
-451 YTATL
+451 YAVTL
-456 LNKAQKVLKVLESAD
+456 LHKAKKVLKVIESAD
-471 TISQG
+471 DIMQG
-476 DYTLTELFAI
+476 DHTLTDLFAMV
-486 IKEAIREKAQERIAG
+486 KEAIREKAQERIAG
-501 NELINLTRKDIYGKN
+501 NELINLTRKDVHGKD

-524 YIIERTD
+524 YIIERTE
-531 LYASYFMPETLK
+531 LYSTYFMPETLK

-552 ISCNS
+552 ISYNS
-557 LNYDVSLEQNII
+557 LNYDVSPEQNII

-578 KLTDSY
+578 KLTDSNIQDAIKY
-584 IQEAIDNI
+584 I
-592 KVLSTTGQ
+592 KTLSTTGQ
-600 LNDNTLHLYI
+600 LNDNTLYSYT
-610 RQSRSRTKIFLERFI
+610 RYCRSKTKIFLERFI
-625 KLYKYVDLDSLL
+625 KLYRYVDLDSLL

-647 SIAFKNLNNA
+647 SVVFKNLNNT

-669 KVAIRRSFTLNKSY
+669 KVAIRRCFTLNRSY
-683 SASETQDR
+683 SANEIQDK
-691 LTSIVQYHLHKA
+691 LTPIVQYHLHKV
-703 LKPRKYVALLKN
+703 LKPRKYVALLKS

-720 RTSRNKYIIRS
+720 RTSGNKYIIRN
-731 ENPRDFKGHISR
+731 ENPRGFREHTCR
-743 IAIKEN
+743 IATKEN
-749 NLLKYFM
+749 NLLKLFM
-756 LQ
+756 L

>member
-1 MSIEDE
+1 MKEATQQYSDITYNTFADVIDWDDLTEKDYQTIQE
-7 LAKEI
+7 LKEN
-12 AGLDSSF
+12 G
-19 IDELYNLQI
+19 
-28 PDEKTSLSE
+28 
-37 VITLGT
+37 ITI
-43 TPVSEEHSKEVK
+43 TP
-55 SSIVENQLEETVPN
+55 
-69 TYGDLHDAPVEY
+69 
-81 IEILSSGK
+81 
-89 VGETKTI
+89 
-96 PQDTVITSLDNLLFG
+96 DTVIEDLSGFPVGEAPNKVTGIFANKKHLL
-111 RASEVIREE
+111 S
-120 VGDSF
+120 
-125 WNLADFIDKMPHGI
+125 NYLTKMPHGL
-139 VDKQIPGIG
+139 VDKKIPGIG

-222 GIIGKENYKDYF
+222 GIIGKNYKDYF
-234 LMVDEIDV
+234 LMIDEIDV

-270 VTATMKEFSNPHLKT
+270 VTATMKEFSNPLLKK
-285 ECRFPITWKYNTHRN
+285 ECKFSITWIYNARR
-300 IDLLHTDNVTQAVI
+300 DVRLLHTNNTTQTVI
-314 EKVISH
+314 EEIISH
-320 PTEKVFIAY
+320 PRDKIFIAY
-329 NSILQIRNIISSLD
+329 NSILQIQNILSTLD

-364 YFAPKLGDNNT
+364 YFAPKLGDNDT

-421 GRCRKDNGIL
+421 GRCRKDNGVL

-476 DYTLTELFAI
+476 DYTLTDLFAI

-543 EVLSKQVKI
+543 AVLGRQVKI
-552 ISCNS
+552 ISYKS
-557 LNYDVSLEQNII
+557 LSYDVSPEQNSI

-584 IQEAIDNI
+584 IQEAIDSI

-637 HQLWEIRTSN
+637 HQLWEIRASN
-647 SIAFKNLNNA
+647 SIAYKNLNNA

-683 SASETQDR
+683 SASEIQEI
-691 LTSIVQYHLHKA
+691 LAPIVQYHLHKI
-703 LKPRKYVALLKN
+703 LKPRKYVALLKAV
-715 MYATD
+715 YTTS
-720 RTSRNKYIIRS
+720 RTSGNKYTIKE
-731 ENPRDFKGHISR
+731 ENPRGFKEHTGW
-743 IAIKEN
+743 IATKEN
-749 NLLKYFM
+749 NLLKLFI
-756 LQ
+756 L

>member
-1 MSIEDE
+1 MKEATQQYSDITYNTFADVIDWDDLTEKDYQTIQE
-7 LAKEI
+7 LKEN
-12 AGLDSSF
+12 G
-19 IDELYNLQI
+19 
-28 PDEKTSLSE
+28 
-37 VITLGT
+37 ITI
-43 TPVSEEHSKEVK
+43 TP
-55 SSIVENQLEETVPN
+55 
-69 TYGDLHDAPVEY
+69 
-81 IEILSSGK
+81 
-89 VGETKTI
+89 
-96 PQDTVITSLDNLLFG
+96 DTVIEDLSGFPVGEAPNKVKGIFANKRHLL
-111 RASEVIREE
+111 S
-120 VGDSF
+120 
-125 WNLADFIDKMPHGI
+125 NYLTKMPHGL
-139 VDKQIPGIG
+139 VDKKITGIG

-195 NQQIEEYLAKDG
+195 NQQIEEYLAKGG

-222 GIIGKENYKDYF
+222 GIIGKNYKDYF
-234 LMVDEIDV
+234 LMIDEVDV

-255 VIDYYLMFPLKNRCM
+255 VIDYYFMFPSKNRCM
-270 VTATMKEFSNPHLKT
+270 VTATMKEFNNPLLKK
-285 ECRFPITWKYNTHRN
+285 ECKFSITWTYNARR
-300 IDLLHTDNVTQAVI
+300 DVKLLHTNNIIQAVI

-329 NSILQIRNIISSLD
+329 NSILQIRNIIASLD

-364 YFAPKLGDNNT
+364 YFAPKLGDNDT

-421 GRCRKDNGIL
+421 GRCRKVNGIL

-446 ESMEK
+446 ESMDS
-451 YTATL
+451 YAVTL
-456 LNKAQKVLKVLESAD
+456 LHKAKKVLKVIESAD
-471 TISQG
+471 DIMQG
-476 DYTLTELFAI
+476 DHTLTDLFAMV
-486 IKEAIREKAQERIAG
+486 KEAIREKAQERIAG
-501 NELINLTRKDIYGKN
+501 NELINLTRKDVHGKD

-524 YIIERTD
+524 YIIERTE
-531 LYASYFMPETLK
+531 LYSTYLMPETLK

-552 ISCNS
+552 ISYNS
-557 LNYDVSLEQNII
+557 LNYDVSPEQNII

-578 KLTDSY
+578 KLTDSNIQDAIKY
-584 IQEAIDNI
+584 I
-592 KVLSTTGQ
+592 KTLSTTGQ
-600 LNDNTLHLYI
+600 LNDNTLYSYT
-610 RQSRSRTKIFLERFI
+610 RYCRSKTKIFLERFI
-625 KLYKYVDLDSLL
+625 KLYRYVDLDSLL

-647 SIAFKNLNNA
+647 SVVFKNLNNT

-669 KVAIRRSFTLNKSY
+669 KVAIRRCFTLNRSY
-683 SASETQDR
+683 SANEIQDK
-691 LTSIVQYHLHKA
+691 LTPIVQYHLHKV
-703 LKPRKYVALLKN
+703 LKPRKYVALLKS

-720 RTSRNKYIIRS
+720 RTSGNKYIIRN
-731 ENPRDFKGHISR
+731 ENPRGFREHTCR
-743 IAIKEN
+743 IATKEN
-749 NLLKYFM
+749 NLLKLFM
-756 LQ
+756 L

>member
-1 MSIEDE
+1 MKEATQQYSDITYNTFADVIDWDDLTEKDYQTIQE
-7 LAKEI
+7 LKEN
-12 AGLDSSF
+12 G
-19 IDELYNLQI
+19 
-28 PDEKTSLSE
+28 
-37 VITLGT
+37 ITI
-43 TPVSEEHSKEVK
+43 TP
-55 SSIVENQLEETVPN
+55 
-69 TYGDLHDAPVEY
+69 
-81 IEILSSGK
+81 
-89 VGETKTI
+89 
-96 PQDTVITSLDNLLFG
+96 DTVIEDLSGFPVGEAPNKVKGIFANKRHLL
-111 RASEVIREE
+111 S
-120 VGDSF
+120 
-125 WNLADFIDKMPHGI
+125 NYLTKMPHGL
-139 VDKQIPGIG
+139 VDKKITGIG

-195 NQQIEEYLAKDG
+195 NQQIEEYLAKGG

-222 GIIGKENYKDYF
+222 GIIGKNYKDYF
-234 LMVDEIDV
+234 LMIDEVDV

-255 VIDYYLMFPLKNRCM
+255 VIDYYFMFPSKNRCM
-270 VTATMKEFSNPHLKT
+270 VTATMKEFNNPLLKK
-285 ECRFPITWKYNTHRN
+285 ECKFSITWTYNARR
-300 IDLLHTDNVTQAVI
+300 DVKLLHTNNIIQAVI

-329 NSILQIRNIISSLD
+329 NSILQIRNIIASLD

-364 YFAPKLGDNNT
+364 YFAPKLGDNDT

-421 GRCRKDNGIL
+421 GRCRKVNGIL

-446 ESMEK
+446 ESMDS
-451 YTATL
+451 YAVTL
-456 LNKAQKVLKVLESAD
+456 LHKAKKVLKVIESAD
-471 TISQG
+471 DIMQG
-476 DYTLTELFAI
+476 DHTLTDLFAMV
-486 IKEAIREKAQERIAG
+486 KEAIREKAQERIAG
-501 NELINLTRKDIYGKN
+501 NELINLTRKDVHGKD

-524 YIIERTD
+524 YIIERTE
-531 LYASYFMPETLK
+531 LYSTYFMPETLK

-552 ISCNS
+552 ISYNS
-557 LNYDVSLEQNII
+557 LNYDVSPEQNII

-578 KLTDSY
+578 KLTDSNIQDAIKY
-584 IQEAIDNI
+584 I
-592 KVLSTTGQ
+592 KTLSTTGQ
-600 LNDNTLHLYI
+600 LNDNTLYSYT
-610 RQSRSRTKIFLERFI
+610 RYCRSKTKIFLERFI
-625 KLYKYVDLDSLL
+625 KLYRYVDLDSLL

-647 SIAFKNLNNA
+647 SVVFKNLNNT

-669 KVAIRRSFTLNKSY
+669 KVAIRRSLTLNKSY
-683 SASETQDR
+683 SASEIQEI
-691 LTSIVQYHLHKA
+691 LAPIVQYHLHKI
-703 LKPRKYVALLKN
+703 LKPRKYVALLKS

-720 RTSRNKYIIRS
+720 RTSGNKYIIRN
-731 ENPRDFKGHISR
+731 ENPRGFREHTCR
-743 IAIKEN
+743 IATKEN
-749 NLLKYFM
+749 NLLKLFV
-756 LQ
+756 L

>member
-1 MSIEDE
+1 MKEATQQYSDITYNTFADVIDWDDLTEKDYQTIQE
-7 LAKEI
+7 LKEN
-12 AGLDSSF
+12 G
-19 IDELYNLQI
+19 
-28 PDEKTSLSE
+28 
-37 VITLGT
+37 ITI
-43 TPVSEEHSKEVK
+43 TP
-55 SSIVENQLEETVPN
+55 
-69 TYGDLHDAPVEY
+69 
-81 IEILSSGK
+81 
-89 VGETKTI
+89 
-96 PQDTVITSLDNLLFG
+96 DTVIEDLSGFPVGEAPNKVTGIFANKKHLL
-111 RASEVIREE
+111 S
-120 VGDSF
+120 
-125 WNLADFIDKMPHGI
+125 NYLTKMPHGL
-139 VDKQIPGIG
+139 VDKKIPGIG

-170 YGKHSKHPNTLYV
+170 YSKHSKHPNTLYV

-222 GIIGKENYKDYF
+222 GIIGKNYKDYF
-234 LMVDEIDV
+234 LMIDEIDV

-255 VIDYYLMFPLKNRCM
+255 VMDYYVMFPLNNRCM
-270 VTATMKEFSNPHLKT
+270 VTATMKEFINPLLKK
-285 ECRFPITWKYNTHRN
+285 ECKFSITWIYNARR
-300 IDLLHTDNVTQAVI
+300 DVKLLHTNNTTQTVI
-314 EKVISH
+314 EEIISH
-320 PTEKVFIAY
+320 PRDKIFIAY
-329 NSILQIRNIISSLD
+329 NSILQIQNILSTLD

-364 YFAPKLGDNNT
+364 YFAPKLGDNDT

-421 GRCRKDNGIL
+421 GRCRKDNGVL

-476 DYTLTELFAI
+476 DYTLTDLFAI

-543 EVLSKQVKI
+543 EVLGKQVNI
-552 ISCNS
+552 ISYKS
-557 LNYDVSLEQNII
+557 LPHGVSPEQNSI

-647 SIAFKNLNNA
+647 SIAYKNLNNA

-683 SASETQDR
+683 SASEIQEI
-691 LTSIVQYHLHKA
+691 LAPIVQYHLHKV
-703 LKPRKYVALLKN
+703 LKPRKYVALLKSI
-715 MYATD
+715 YATD
-720 RTSRNKYIIRS
+720 RTSGNKYTIRG
-731 ENPRDFKGHISR
+731 ENPRGFKEHTGR
-743 IAIKEN
+743 IATKEN
-749 NLLKYFM
+749 NLLKLFM
-756 LQ
+756 L

>member
-1 MSIEDE
+1 MSMKDKLPKEVTELDNSDE
-7 LAKEI
+7 LVKTDDKANQSEAIILVDVTPAPKKE
-12 AGLDSSF
+12 
-19 IDELYNLQI
+19 
-28 PDEKTSLSE
+28 P
-37 VITLGT
+37 
-43 TPVSEEHSKEVK
+43 KEDQP
-55 SSIVENQLEETVPN
+55 SIVESQPEEVVLN
-69 TYGDLHDAPVEY
+69 TYGDLHDTPVEY
-81 IEILSSGK
+81 RELLSSTEVSEVK
-89 VGETKTI
+89 SI

-111 RASEVIREE
+111 RAPEVIREE

-125 WNLADFIDKMPHGI
+125 WNLADFIAKMPHGI
-139 VDKQIPGIG
+139 VDKKIPGIG

-183 GSEIKGEKEKVT
+183 GSEIKGQNEKVT

-222 GIIGKENYKDYF
+222 GIIGKNYRDYF
-234 LMVDEIDV
+234 LMIDEVDV

-255 VIDYYLMFPLKNRCM
+255 VIDYYLIFPPKNRCM

-329 NSILQIRNIISSLD
+329 NSILQIRNIIASLD

-356 ASIKEAGE
+356 VSIKEAGE
-364 YFAPKLGDNNT
+364 YFVPKLGDNDT

-451 YTATL
+451 DTATL

-476 DYTLTELFAI
+476 DYTLADLFAI

-524 YIIERTD
+524 YIIERID

-543 EVLSKQVKI
+543 EVLGKQVNI
-552 ISCNS
+552 ISYKS
-557 LNYDVSLEQNII
+557 LPYGVSPEQNSI

-647 SIAFKNLNNA
+647 NIAYKNLNNA

-683 SASETQDR
+683 SASEIQEI
-691 LTSIVQYHLHKA
+691 LAPIVQYHLHKV
-703 LKPRKYVALLKN
+703 LKPRKYVALLKSI
-715 MYATD
+715 YATD
-720 RTSRNKYIIRS
+720 RTSGNKYTIRG
-731 ENPRDFKGHISR
+731 ENPRGFKEHTGR
-743 IAIKEN
+743 IATKEN
-749 NLLKYFM
+749 NLLKLFV
-756 LQ
+756 L

>member
-1 MSIEDE
+1 MKEATQQYSDITYNTFADVIDWDDLTEKDYQTIQE
-7 LAKEI
+7 LKEN
-12 AGLDSSF
+12 G
-19 IDELYNLQI
+19 
-28 PDEKTSLSE
+28 
-37 VITLGT
+37 ITI
-43 TPVSEEHSKEVK
+43 TP
-55 SSIVENQLEETVPN
+55 
-69 TYGDLHDAPVEY
+69 
-81 IEILSSGK
+81 
-89 VGETKTI
+89 
-96 PQDTVITSLDNLLFG
+96 DTVIEDLSGFPVGEAPNKVKGIFANKRHLL
-111 RASEVIREE
+111 S
-120 VGDSF
+120 
-125 WNLADFIDKMPHGI
+125 NYLTKMPHGL
-139 VDKQIPGIG
+139 VDKKITGIG

-183 GSEIKGEKEKVT
+183 GSEIKGEKVT

-222 GIIGKENYKDYF
+222 GIIGKNYKDYF
-234 LMVDEIDV
+234 LMIDEVDV

-255 VIDYYLMFPLKNRCM
+255 VIDYYFMFPSKNRCM
-270 VTATMKEFSNPHLKT
+270 VTATMKEFNNPLLKK
-285 ECRFPITWKYNTHRN
+285 ECKFSITWTYNARR
-300 IDLLHTDNVTQAVI
+300 DVKLLHTNNIIQAVI

-329 NSILQIRNIISSLD
+329 NSILQIRNIIASLD

-364 YFAPKLGDNNT
+364 YFAPKLGDNDT

-421 GRCRKDNGIL
+421 GRCRKVNGIL

-446 ESMEK
+446 ESMDS
-451 YTATL
+451 YTVTL
-456 LNKAQKVLKVLESAD
+456 LNKAKKVLKVIESAD
-471 TISQG
+471 NIMQG
-476 DYTLTELFAI
+476 DHTLTDLFAMV
-486 IKEAIREKAQERIAG
+486 KEAIREKAQERIAG
-501 NELINLTRKDIYGKN
+501 NELINLTRKD

-524 YIIERTD
+524 YIIERTE

-552 ISCNS
+552 ISYKS
-557 LNYDVSLEQNII
+557 LNYDVSPEQSSI
-569 EKTNKDAQN
+569 EKANKDAQN
-578 KLTDSY
+578 KLTDSNIQDAIKY
-584 IQEAIDNI
+584 I
-592 KVLSTTGQ
+592 KTLSTTGQ
-600 LNDNTLHLYI
+600 LNDNTLYSYT
-610 RQSRSRTKIFLERFI
+610 RYCRSKTKIFLERFI
-625 KLYKYVDLDSLL
+625 KLYRYVDLDSLL
-637 HQLWEIRTSN
+637 HQLWESRTSN
-647 SIAFKNLNNA
+647 SVVFKNLNNT

-669 KVAIRRSFTLNKSY
+669 KVAIRRSLTLNKSY
-683 SASETQDR
+683 SASDIQEI
-691 LTSIVQYHLHKA
+691 LAPIVQYHLHKV
-703 LKPRKYVALLKN
+703 LKPRKYVVLLKS

-720 RTSRNKYIIRS
+720 RTSRNKYTIRG
-731 ENPRDFKGHISR
+731 ENPRGFKEHTGR
-743 IAIKEN
+743 IATKEN
-749 NLLKYFM
+749 NLLKLLM
-756 LQ
+756 L

>member
-1 MSIEDE
+1 MSKEDE
-7 LAKEI
+7 LAKE
-12 AGLDSSF
+12 LV
-19 IDELYNLQI
+19 
-28 PDEKTSLSE
+28 E
-37 VITLGT
+37 V
-43 TPVSEEHSKEVK
+43 
-55 SSIVENQLEETVPN
+55 VPN

-96 PQDTVITSLDNLLFG
+96 PQDTVITSLDDLLFG
-111 RASEVIREE
+111 RVPEVIREE

-139 VDKQIPGIG
+139 VDKKIPGIG

-183 GSEIKGEKEKVT
+183 GSEIKGQNEKVT

-222 GIIGKENYKDYF
+222 GIIGKNYRDYF
-234 LMVDEIDV
+234 LMIDEVDV

-255 VIDYYLMFPLKNRCM
+255 VIDYYLIFPPKNRCM

-285 ECRFPITWKYNTHRN
+285 ECRFPITWQYNTHRN
-300 IDLLHTDNVTQAVI
+300 IDLLHTDNITQAVI

-320 PTEKVFIAY
+320 PTEKIFIAY
-329 NSILQIRNIISSLD
+329 NSILQIRNIIASLD

-364 YFAPKLGDNNT
+364 YFVPKLGDNDT

-421 GRCRKDNGIL
+421 GRCRKDNGVL

-451 YTATL
+451 YTITL

-476 DYTLTELFAI
+476 DYTLTDLFAI

-501 NELINLTRKDIYGKN
+501 NELINLTRKDVYGKDVYGKD

-524 YIIERTD
+524 YIIERTE

-543 EVLSKQVKI
+543 EVLRKQVKI
-552 ISCNS
+552 ISYKS
-557 LNYDVSLEQNII
+557 LNYDVSPEQSSI
-569 EKTNKDAQN
+569 EKANKDAQN
-578 KLTDSY
+578 KLTESY
-584 IQEAIDNI
+584 IQEAINNI
-592 KVLSTTGQ
+592 KLLSTTGQ
-600 LNDNTLHLYI
+600 LNDNTLYSYTRHC
-610 RQSRSRTKIFLERFI
+610 RSKTKIFLERFI
-625 KLYKYVDLDSLL
+625 KLYRYVDLDSLL

-647 SIAFKNLNNA
+647 NLAFKNFNNT

-683 SASETQDR
+683 SASEIQEI
-691 LTSIVQYHLHKA
+691 LTPIVQYHLHKV

-715 MYATD
+715 MYAVD
-720 RTSRNKYIIRS
+720 RTSRNKYIIRK
-731 ENPRDFKGHISR
+731 ENPRGFKEPTGR
-743 IAIKEN
+743 IATKEN
-749 NLLKYFM
+749 NLLKLFM
-756 LQ
+756 L

>member
-1 MSIEDE
+1 MKEATQQYSDITYNTFADVIDWDDLTEKDYQTIQE
-7 LAKEI
+7 LKEN
-12 AGLDSSF
+12 G
-19 IDELYNLQI
+19 
-28 PDEKTSLSE
+28 
-37 VITLGT
+37 ITI
-43 TPVSEEHSKEVK
+43 TP
-55 SSIVENQLEETVPN
+55 
-69 TYGDLHDAPVEY
+69 
-81 IEILSSGK
+81 
-89 VGETKTI
+89 
-96 PQDTVITSLDNLLFG
+96 DTVIEDLSGFPVGEAPNKVTGIFANKKHLL
-111 RASEVIREE
+111 S
-120 VGDSF
+120 
-125 WNLADFIDKMPHGI
+125 NYLTKMPHGL
-139 VDKQIPGIG
+139 VDKKIPGIG

-170 YGKHSKHPNTLYV
+170 YSKHSKHPNTLYV

-222 GIIGKENYKDYF
+222 GIIGKNYKDYF
-234 LMVDEIDV
+234 LMIDEIDV
-242 LQTDNNFRPQLEN
+242 LQTDKNFRPQLEN

-270 VTATMKEFSNPHLKT
+270 VTATMKEFINPLLKK
-285 ECRFPITWKYNTHRN
+285 ECKFSITWIYNARR
-300 IDLLHTDNVTQAVI
+300 DVKLLHTNNTTQTVI
-314 EKVISH
+314 EEIISH
-320 PTEKVFIAY
+320 PRDKIFIAY
-329 NSILQIRNIISSLD
+329 NSILQIQNILSTLD

-364 YFAPKLGDNNT
+364 YFAPKLGDNDT

-421 GRCRKDNGIL
+421 GRCRKDNGVL

-476 DYTLTELFAI
+476 DYTLTDLFAI

-543 EVLSKQVKI
+543 EVLGKQVNI
-552 ISCNS
+552 ISYKS
-557 LNYDVSLEQNII
+557 LPHGVSPEQNSI

-647 SIAFKNLNNA
+647 SIAYKNLNNA

-683 SASETQDR
+683 SASEIQEI
-691 LTSIVQYHLHKA
+691 LAPIVQYHLHKV
-703 LKPRKYVALLKN
+703 LKPRKYVALLKSI
-715 MYATD
+715 YATD
-720 RTSRNKYIIRS
+720 RTSGNKYTIRG
-731 ENPRDFKGHISR
+731 ENPRGFKEHTGR
-743 IAIKEN
+743 IATKEN
-749 NLLKYFM
+749 NLLKLFM
-756 LQ
+756 L

>member
-1 MSIEDE
+1 MKEATQQYSDITYNTFADVIDWDDLTEKDYQTIQE
-7 LAKEI
+7 LKEN
-12 AGLDSSF
+12 G
-19 IDELYNLQI
+19 
-28 PDEKTSLSE
+28 
-37 VITLGT
+37 ITI
-43 TPVSEEHSKEVK
+43 TP
-55 SSIVENQLEETVPN
+55 
-69 TYGDLHDAPVEY
+69 
-81 IEILSSGK
+81 
-89 VGETKTI
+89 
-96 PQDTVITSLDNLLFG
+96 DTVIEDLSGFPVGEAPNKVKGIFANKRHLL
-111 RASEVIREE
+111 S
-120 VGDSF
+120 
-125 WNLADFIDKMPHGI
+125 NYLTKMPHGL
-139 VDKQIPGIG
+139 VDKKITGIG

-195 NQQIEEYLAKDG
+195 NQQIEEYLAKGG

-222 GIIGKENYKDYF
+222 GIIGKNYKDYF
-234 LMVDEIDV
+234 LMIDEVDV

-255 VIDYYLMFPLKNRCM
+255 VIDYYFMFPSKNRCM
-270 VTATMKEFSNPHLKT
+270 VTATMKEFNNPLLKK
-285 ECRFPITWKYNTHRN
+285 ECKFSITWTYNARR
-300 IDLLHTDNVTQAVI
+300 DVKLLHTNNIIQAVI

-329 NSILQIRNIISSLD
+329 NSILQIRNIIASLD

-364 YFAPKLGDNNT
+364 YFAPKLGDNDT

-390 IDIEDSYHLI
+390 IDIEVSYHLI

-421 GRCRKDNGIL
+421 GRCRKVNGIL

-446 ESMEK
+446 ESMDS
-451 YTATL
+451 YAVTL
-456 LNKAQKVLKVLESAD
+456 LHKAKKVLKVIESAD
-471 TISQG
+471 DIMQG
-476 DYTLTELFAI
+476 DHTLTDLFAMV
-486 IKEAIREKAQERIAG
+486 KEAIREKAQERIAG
-501 NELINLTRKDIYGKN
+501 NELINLTRKDVHGKD

-524 YIIERTD
+524 YIIERTE
-531 LYASYFMPETLK
+531 LYSTYFMPETLK

-552 ISCNS
+552 ISYNS
-557 LNYDVSLEQNII
+557 LNYDVSPEQNII

-578 KLTDSY
+578 KLTDSNIQDAIKY
-584 IQEAIDNI
+584 I
-592 KVLSTTGQ
+592 KTLSTTGQ
-600 LNDNTLHLYI
+600 LNDNTLYSYT
-610 RQSRSRTKIFLERFI
+610 RYCRSKTKIFLERFI
-625 KLYKYVDLDSLL
+625 KLYRYVDLDSLL

-647 SIAFKNLNNA
+647 SVVFKNLNNT

-669 KVAIRRSFTLNKSY
+669 KVAIRRCFTLNRSY
-683 SASETQDR
+683 SANEIQDK
-691 LTSIVQYHLHKA
+691 LTPIVQYHLHKV
-703 LKPRKYVALLKN
+703 LKPRKYVALLKS

-720 RTSRNKYIIRS
+720 RTSGNKYIIRN
-731 ENPRDFKGHISR
+731 ENPRGFREHTCR
-743 IAIKEN
+743 IATKEN
-749 NLLKYFM
+749 NLLKLFM
-756 LQ
+756 L